1 MASKD
6 SYGIV
11 EWYGNGNGHRCGY
24 CKSPNGNISDG
35 MWAHALTVQN
45 YQDLIDRG
53 WRRSGKYCYKPLMN
67 KTCCPHYTIKMEAL
81 NFRMNKSHKKIIKQ
95 VNKYLI
101 HGIKPGEV
109 KGQDQD
115 GARDAP
121 HLEAGNVPEGETPT
135 VEGETT
141 PGVENTETLSPPKPE
156 TMKDCSMDI
165 SKSEEASK
173 SKKEIRKGQG
183 ADPNKPPCR
192 KAKDIRMEL
201 KKKKLLA
208 AGKDPQEVEEMFQ
221 KKNNSTDG
229 VKTLEDYL
237 NEPSNT
243 EKCAHKLEIKLVR
256 SNPRSQEFED
266 SFKESHSVYH
276 SYQMKIHG
284 DPPSKPSEAQYTRF
298 LCDSPL
304 EETKGEDKTHGRVS
318 MGYGSFHQHY
328 ILDGKIIAVGVVDIL
343 PHCISSVY
351 LYYHPDYSFLALGT
365 YTALHSRN
373 LYSLTEIAFTRSLN
387 KMDQELKYYYM
398 GYYIHSCPKM
408 VYKGQYYPSLL
419 LCPETYTWQPIEKCR
434 PKLDQNRYSRL
445 APEGVEDENLN
456 VPDDQITILFM
467 RQLMNYTIYTQLN
480 PKAKDAKAVK
490 KILISQA
497 AVYFKSEE
505 GGERILCVTFG
516 FFFLVLAM
524 GILVIDEKI
533 LEFGLEPGYQNFS
546 EGAESFLKQQGIDS
560 QGPITLMTFKII
572 LAIICSITGAL
583 LTFPG
588 LRYAKVHLDT
598 LNYKTLGNYSWSDLA
613 GENAHNY
620 FEGKSMSAQA
630 MFTERGKSTGD
641 AVSDT
646 TAQFTWAVSNLR
658 QVFSPTWYRGLFG
671 FLTWWMTTAWF
682 TSTTFGLYYYSRV
695 ATQ

>member
-24 CKSPNGNISDG
+24 CKSSNGNISDG

-115 GARDAP
+115 VARDAP
-121 HLEAGNVPEGETPT
+121 HSEAGNVPEGETPT
-135 VEGETT
+135 VDIKGETT
-141 PGVENTETLSPPKPE
+141 LGVENTATSSIQIPKPE
-156 TMKDCSMDI
+156 TVKDSAMDI
-165 SKSEEASK
+165 VKSEDATK
-173 SKKEIRKGQG
+173 SKKEIRKGEG

-192 KAKDIRMEL
+192 KAKDIRIEM

-221 KKNNSTDG
+221 KKSNPTDG
-229 VKTLEDYL
+229 VKSLEDYL

-243 EKCAHKLEIKLVR
+243 DNCAHKLEIKLVR

-343 PHCISSVY
+343 PNCISSVY

-365 YTALHSRN
+365 YTALQ
-373 LYSLTEIAFTRSLN
+373 EIAFTRSLN

-408 VYKGQYYPSLL
+408 VYKGQYYPSFL

-445 APEGVEDENLN
+445 APDGVEDENLN
-456 VPDDQITILFM
+456 VPDDQITVLYM
-467 RQLMNYTIYTQLN
+467 RQLMNYAIYTQLN

-490 KILISQA
+490 KYSQ
-497 AVYFKSEE
+497 
-505 GGERILCVTFG
+505 
-516 FFFLVLAM
+516 LV
-524 GILVIDEKI
+524 GK
-533 LEFGLEPGYQNFS
+533 
-546 EGAESFLKQQGIDS
+546 
-560 QGPITLMTFKII
+560 
-572 LAIICSITGAL
+572 
-583 LTFPG
+583 
-588 LRYAKVHLDT
+588 KVAP
-598 LNYKTLGNYSWSDLA
+598 N
-613 GENAHNY
+613 
-620 FEGKSMSAQA
+620 M
-630 MFTERGKSTGD
+630 M
-641 AVSDT
+641 
-646 TAQFTWAVSNLR
+646 
-658 QVFSPTWYRGLFG
+658 LFRSG
-671 FLTWWMTTAWF
+671 
-682 TSTTFGLYYYSRV
+682 
-695 ATQ
+695 